1 MKQVKITVLK
11 RAFFE
16 DIVGEYA
23 MPNVKPCPIFEEGQV
38 FYAGRG
44 KPEGFCDTAWK
55 CIFQYVF
62 ALQNGGGKEGFFFGD
77 WIKEPNAA
85 ISSCNDGLRPVIF
98 KIEGTDIEVEKDI

>member
-1 MKQVKITVLK
+1 MTKVKITVLK

-16 DIVGEYA
+16 DIVEEYA
-23 MPNVKPCPIFEEGQV
+23 MPSVAPCPIFKEGQV

-44 KPEGFCDTAWK
+44 KPDGFCDTAWK
-55 CIFQYVF
+55 CISQYVF
-62 ALQNGGGKEGFFFGD
+62 ALQNGGGKTGFFFGD
-77 WIKEPNAA
+77 WIKEPSVA

>member
-11 RAFFE
+11 RTLFNDLVEKYAE
-16 DIVGEYA
+16 DG
-23 MPNVKPCPIFEEGQV
+23 VKECPIFKEGQV

-77 WIKEPNAA
+77 WIKESGVA

-98 KIEGTDIEVEKDI
+98 KIESTDIEVEKDI